1 MTAQSAIDVWLIE
14 DNHSYRSSVARAIST
29 VDGLVCTQTF
39 SSFEQ
44 ALPELSG
51 KRSPNVILL
60 DVGLPGLDGI
70 SAMATIRNLIPA
82 ARILI
87 LTVFDD
93 PDKVFAAICAGASG
107 YLLKTASLSE
117 VAEAIRQVVEGGA
130 PMTPRVAKLVL
141 ERFSALSSNNHSL
154 ALAYNLTSR
163 EREVLEMMVMGLI
176 KKEIAARLNISL
188 HTVTTHIRRVY
199 EKLQVTT
206 NTGAVSKAIR
216 EGLV

>member
-1 MTAQSAIDVWLIE
+1 MTTQSTINVWLVE
-14 DNHSYRSSVARAIST
+14 DNHAYRSSVARAIDT
-29 VDGLVCTQTF
+29 VDGVACTQSF
-39 SSFEQ
+39 NSFEQ

-51 KRSPNVILL
+51 KRPPDVILL
-60 DVGLPGLDGI
+60 DVGLPGVDGI
-70 SAMATIRNLIPA
+70 SAMATIRRLAPET
-82 ARILI
+82 RILI

-93 PDKVFAAICAGASG
+93 SKKVFAAICAGASG
-107 YLLKTASLSE
+107 YLLKTASLPE
-117 VAEAIRQVVEGGA
+117 VAEAIRQVVGGGA

-141 ERFSALSSNNHSL
+141 ERFSAISSTNHHA
-154 ALAYNLTSR
+154 ALEYNLTGR
-163 EREVLEMMVMGLI
+163 EREVLEMMVLGLI

>member
-1 MTAQSAIDVWLIE
+1 MTAQSTINVWLIE
-14 DNHSYRSSVARAIST
+14 DNHAYRTSVARAIST
-29 VDGLVCTQTF
+29 MDGLICGQ
-39 SSFEQ
+39 SFDCFEK
-44 ALPELSG
+44 ALPALTN
-51 KRSPNVILL
+51 KRPPDIILL

-70 SAMATIRNLIPA
+70 SAMAAIHSLSPA
-82 ARILI
+82 SRILI

-93 PDKVFAAICAGASG
+93 PEKIVAAICAGASG
-107 YLLKTASLSE
+107 YLLKTSSLTE
-117 VAEAIRQVVEGGA
+117 IAEAIRQVVGGGA

-141 ERFSALSSNNHSL
+141 ERFSALSSTNHSL
-154 ALAYNLTSR
+154 SLAYNLTSR
-163 EREVLEMMVMGLI
+163 EREVLEMMVLGLI